1 MERINDRI
9 NTLNELKK
17 SNKALAA
24 SITNSFKAYNK
35 KYYAAKKNGFLRPG
49 SRKLRLNEYF
59 NEYKNT
65 AKELDGQQLNMS
77 FSTLMAGGDQYRYYD
92 YDARKEY
99 NNVLK
104 FLGGSNVIDE
114 NGKTKKI
121 KRNYKIEF
129 EYSIAVDN
137 NFAHNITRKATIN
150 LQSPN
155 KKLKGAKL
163 REWRLNQLQ
172 KLDNNQFAGLLRA
185 IGYSTEEI
193 DQFYGY

>member
-1 MERINDRI
+1 MKRINDKI
-9 NTLNELKK
+9 NTLKELKK

-24 SITNSFKAYNK
+24 SISNSFKAYNK

-59 NEYKNT
+59 NEYKNV
-65 AKELDGQQLNMS
+65 ARELDGQKLDMS

-92 YDARKEY
+92 YEARKEY

-104 FLGGSNVIDE
+104 FLSGSDIIDK
-114 NGKTKKI
+114 NSKTKKL
-121 KRNYKIEF
+121 KRNYKIEY
-129 EYSIAVDN
+129 EYSVAVDN
-137 NFAHNITRKATIN
+137 NFAHNITKKATID
-150 LQSPN
+150 LQRPN
-155 KKLKGAKL
+155 KKLKGAAL

-172 KLDNNQFAGLLRA
+172 KLTNNQFAGLLRA

>member
-1 MERINDRI
+1 MERINDKI
-9 NTLNELKK
+9 NTLKELKK

-24 SITNSFKAYNK
+24 SISNSFKAYNK

-59 NEYKNT
+59 NEYKN
-65 AKELDGQQLNMS
+65 AARELDGQKLDMS

-92 YDARKEY
+92 YEARKEY

-104 FLGGSNVIDE
+104 FLGGSDIIDK
-114 NGKTKKI
+114 NGKTKKL
-121 KRNYKIEF
+121 KRNYKIEY
-129 EYSIAVDN
+129 EYSVAVDN
-137 NFAHNITRKATIN
+137 NFAHNITKKATID
-150 LQSPN
+150 LQRPN
-155 KKLKGAKL
+155 KKLKGAAL

-172 KLDNNQFAGLLRA
+172 KLTNNQFAGLLRD

>member
-1 MERINDRI
+1 MERINDKI
-9 NTLNELKK
+9 NTLKELKK

-24 SITNSFKAYNK
+24 SISNSFKAYNR

-59 NEYKNT
+59 NEYKN
-65 AKELDGQQLNMS
+65 AARELDGQKLEMS

-92 YDARKEY
+92 YEARKEY

-104 FLGGSNVIDE
+104 FLGGSDIIDK
-114 NGKTKKI
+114 NGKTKKL
-121 KRNYKIEF
+121 KRNYKIEY
-129 EYSIAVDN
+129 EYSVAVDN
-137 NFAHNITRKATIN
+137 NFSHNITKKAIID
-150 LQSPN
+150 LQRPN
-155 KKLKGAKL
+155 KKLKGVAL

-172 KLDNNQFAGLLRA
+172 KLTNNQFAGLLKA

>member
-1 MERINDRI
+1 MERINNKI
-9 NTLNELKK
+9 NTLKELKK

-24 SITNSFKAYNK
+24 SISNSFKAYNK

-59 NEYKNT
+59 NEYKN
-65 AKELDGQQLNMS
+65 AARELDGQKLDMS

-92 YDARKEY
+92 YEARKEY

-104 FLGGSNVIDE
+104 FLGGSDVIDK
-114 NGKTKKI
+114 NGKTKKL
-121 KRNYKIEF
+121 KRNYKIEY
-129 EYSIAVDN
+129 EYSVAVDN
-137 NFAHNITRKATIN
+137 NFSHNITKKATID
-150 LQSPN
+150 LQRPN
-155 KKLKGAKL
+155 KKLKGAAL

-172 KLDNNQFAGLLRA
+172 KLTNNQFAGLLRA

-193 DQFYGY
+193 DKFYGY

>member
-1 MERINDRI
+1 MKRIDNRI

-24 SITNSFKAYNK
+24 SISNSFKAYNK

-49 SRKLRLNEYF
+49 SRKLRINEYF
-59 NEYKNT
+59 NEYKN
-65 AKELDGQQLNMS
+65 AARELDGQKLDMS

-92 YDARKEY
+92 YEARKEY

-104 FLGGSNVIDE
+104 FLGGSNIIDE
-114 NGKTKKI
+114 NGKTKKL
-121 KRNYKIEF
+121 KRNYKIEY
-129 EYSIAVDN
+129 EYSVAVDN
-137 NFAHNITRKATIN
+137 NFAHNITKKATID
-150 LQSPN
+150 LQRPN
-155 KKLKGAKL
+155 KKLKGAAL

-172 KLDNNQFAGLLRA
+172 KLTNIQFAGLLRA

>member
-1 MERINDRI
+1 MQRIDNRI

-24 SITNSFKAYNK
+24 SISNSFKAYNK

-49 SRKLRLNEYF
+49 SRKLRINEYF
-59 NEYKNT
+59 NEYKN
-65 AKELDGQQLNMS
+65 AARELDGQKLDMS

-92 YDARKEY
+92 YEARKEY

-104 FLGGSNVIDE
+104 FLGGTDIIDK
-114 NGKTKKI
+114 NGKTKKL
-121 KRNYKIEF
+121 KRNYKIEY
-129 EYSIAVDN
+129 EYSVAVDN
-137 NFAHNITRKATIN
+137 NFSHNITKKATID
-150 LQSPN
+150 LQRPN
-155 KKLKGAKL
+155 KKLKGAAL

-172 KLDNNQFAGLLRA
+172 KLTNNQFAGLLRA

>member
-1 MERINDRI
+1 MQRIDNRI

-24 SITNSFKAYNK
+24 SISNSFKAYNK

-49 SRKLRLNEYF
+49 SRKLRINEYF
-59 NEYKNT
+59 NEYKN
-65 AKELDGQQLNMS
+65 AARELDGQKLDMS

-92 YDARKEY
+92 YEARKEY

-104 FLGGSNVIDE
+104 FLGGLDIIDK
-114 NGKTKKI
+114 NGKTKKL
-121 KRNYKIEF
+121 KRNYKIEY
-129 EYSIAVDN
+129 EYSVAVDN
-137 NFAHNITRKATIN
+137 NFSHNITKKATID
-150 LQSPN
+150 LQRPN
-155 KKLKGAKL
+155 KKLKGAAL

-172 KLDNNQFAGLLRA
+172 KLTNNQFAGLLRA